1 MQQKATQVHKMTTLS
16 SNQNK
21 NVIVRFLNIN
31 TSKEIGGRDLPLW
44 RQILLQLLT
53 LVIAIEVMFPIMYIV
68 TLSFS
73 SKTTRPSTLELIPK
87 ELSLVAY
94 QQVLDHP
101 TANPVTFTQLLTNSF
116 LLSTGVGLAA
126 LMVAV
131 TAAYSFS
138 RFKFKMRQ
146 VLMIL
151 VFIPLL
157 MPAVGLSTPLY
168 LLMNQFRLMDCGKG
182 ITALYPLMS
191 CAEGVTGKLV
201 FNLRDSLLG
210 VGIAMIAGALPF
222 AVWNLKGYLDTI
234 PLDLE
239 EAAAIDGAD
248 SNQIFFRI
256 VLPLAVPQLAVTFFL
271 GFIGH
276 WQEFALSWLFLSKPE
291 SYTLAMTLYNMTGQY
306 ANAIPWNRFA
316 AMAIIVALPVA
327 VTYIA
332 LQKYIT
338 GGLTAGAVKG

>member
-1 MQQKATQVHKMTTLS
+1 MTTLTKKT
-16 SNQNK
+16 NK
-21 NVIVRFLNIN
+21 NIFVRFLTMN
-31 TSKEIGGRDLPLW
+31 TSNEVGGREVPLW
-44 RQILLQLLT
+44 RQILLQVLT
-53 LVIAIEVMFPIMYIV
+53 LVIALEVMFPIMYII

-73 SKTTRPSTLELIPK
+73 SKTTRPSSLEIIPK
-87 ELSLVAY
+87 ELSLVAF
-94 QQVLDHP
+94 QQVLDRP

-116 LLSTGVGLAA
+116 MLSVGVGLVA
-126 LMVAV
+126 LLVAV

-138 RFKFKMRQ
+138 RFKFKARQ
-146 VLMIL
+146 VLMVM

-157 MPAVGLSTPLY
+157 MPGVGLATPLY
-168 LLMNQFRLMDCGKG
+168 LLMNQFRLMDCGEG

-191 CAEGVTGKLV
+191 CAEGVAGKMV

-210 VGIAMIAGALPF
+210 VGIAMVAGALPF

-239 EAAAIDGAD
+239 EAASIDGAD
-248 SNQIFFRI
+248 SNQIFFLI
-256 VLPLAVPQLAVTFFL
+256 VLPLAIPQLAVTFFL

-327 VTYIA
+327 VMYIA

-338 GGLTAGAVKG
+338 GGLTSGAVKG